1 MSDPCGRLHELLRLL
16 PLQTFRFG
24 QDGFPSDGLY
34 VLFEEGE
41 RGHGTDRIVRIG
53 THRGDGRLP
62 LRLEEHFLKEN
73 KDRSI
78 FRKNIGRALLARDGD
93 EFLGQWEID
102 LTSSK
107 AKKRY
112 GHTNDRER
120 LECVERRVTE
130 YIRRSFRFVVFPAPT
145 VDERRLWESRLIST
159 VSLCQECGPSERWLG
174 LHSPKV
180 KIRESGLWLEQQL
193 YREPLSDPEMR
204 RLSEIVQLQLG
215 RHDAVG

>member
-1 MSDPCGRLHELLRLL
+1 MDSSTAAEVRRWAGQVLEQLRLRSDPARDEYVFLAGANYRKYLAPHLRHVAV
-16 PLQTFRFG
+16 PLEGLRIGEQLSQLFRFG

-102 LTSSK
+102 LTSHHRPGE
-107 AKKRY
+107 AGVCRTP
-112 GHTNDRER
+112 GDGVH
-120 LECVERRVTE
+120 
-130 YIRRSFRFVVFPAPT
+130 PAELP
-145 VDERRLWESRLIST
+145 VRG
-159 VSLCQECGPSERWLG
+159 VPGPHR
-174 LHSPKV
+174 
-180 KIRESGLWLEQQL
+180 
-193 YREPLSDPEMR
+193 
-204 RLSEIVQLQLG
+204 
-215 RHDAVG
+215 

>member
-1 MSDPCGRLHELLRLL
+1 MSDLCGRLHELMRLL

-78 FRKNIGRALLARDGD
+78 FRKNIGRALLSRDGD
-93 EFLGQWEID
+93 PFLAQWELD
-102 LTSSK
+102 LTSSN
-107 AKKRY
+107 AKRRY
-112 GHTNDRER
+112 GHTIDREK
-120 LECVERRVTE
+120 LEHVERKVTE
-130 YIRRSFRFVVFPAPT
+130 YIRHEFRFVVFPALT
-145 VDERRLWESRLIST
+145 IEERKLWESRLIST
-159 VSLCQECGPSERWLG
+159 VSLCHDCGPSGHWLG
-174 LHSPKV
+174 LHSPKP
-180 KIRESGLWLEQQL
+180 KIRDSGLWLEQQL
-193 YREPLSDPEMR
+193 YREPLSDPEMG
-204 RLSEIVQLQLG
+204 RLCEIVQLHLA